1 MVDGTRNNRR
11 LARCRVGATT
21 LSLLLLCQYVG
32 LVRGWKSSS
41 SSYKQLDESS
51 FGKMSSRDWLTNS
64 KSWSIKVEG
73 CVWGYVDDG
82 EEAGCLGDSS
92 EDGKESWYMMSNCR
106 RANVVF
112 SVHAS
117 DSSSTKCTDT
127 TFKESFVSTNLEDFM
142 YYVGLDSSSPF
153 YGDDDDATVS
163 SYMDCVQSND
173 GDGYYQSVGCN
184 SDGTFTINNFNDQ
197 YCLDYKGVSSKLS
210 NLNSKMN
217 NYMKCEKDVS
227 MSVPYALVSNSE
239 SCSSLDYSICKDDTM
254 ISNWMSGAS
263 KNKRSVQTTNS
274 FVNKIKYATGVF
286 LMGASFIMFM
296 GILFTNR
303 RRRRALMKRKFRN
316 SQRKGEDGK
325 SHRSRK
331 SRSSKSG
338 RSKSRT
344 RTDADSS
351 RRSKS
356 ARRSKSRSRRDEEEG
371 AGGVLT

>member
-1 MVDGTRNNRR
+1 VLTHTFTI
-11 LARCRVGATT
+11 LAPLCSV
-21 LSLLLLCQYVG
+21 SLYCYCYQ
-32 LVRGWKSSS
+32 
-41 SSYKQLDESS
+41 
-51 FGKMSSRDWLTNS
+51 
-64 KSWSIKVEG
+64 
-73 CVWGYVDDG
+73 
-82 EEAGCLGDSS
+82 
-92 EDGKESWYMMSNCR
+92 
-106 RANVVF
+106 
-112 SVHAS
+112 
-117 DSSSTKCTDT
+117 
-127 TFKESFVSTNLEDFM
+127 FVSTDLADFM
-142 YYVGLDSSSPF
+142 YYVGLDTGSAF

-163 SYMDCVQSND
+163 TYMDCVQSSD

-184 SDGTFTINNFNDQ
+184 SDGTFTVNNFSDQ
-197 YCLDYKGVSSKLS
+197 YCLDYQGVSSKLS

-254 ISNWMSGAS
+254 IQNWMSGAS
-263 KNKRSVQTTNS
+263 RNKRSVQTTNS